1 MGKNISQVNRKSL
14 HLRSEQHL
22 YHETPIL
29 FHMRSLLYKR
39 ITLILLLISGLFF
52 QTHAME
58 GVGVYFKVSLS
69 GQIYKHLSFL
79 LEEDVRPQEDFK
91 RMEWFLT
98 TAELNYKIN
107 PYFLA
112 GGGYMSLAHYDAS
125 KELRNRY
132 YFYATASYPIG
143 RFNLSLRERFQ
154 STFKVHTDPPKNYLR
169 SMLNVS
175 YRIGKSRFSP
185 FVYAEVFNDTMGK
198 MRAEK
203 LRLSTGS
210 NYKLNKHNSF
220 QLYYRYNTYNVE
232 EPVNYRHCIGVCYSH
247 QF

>member
-1 MGKNISQVNRKSL
+1 
-14 HLRSEQHL
+14 
-22 YHETPIL
+22 
-29 FHMRSLLYKR
+29 MRNMSFKR
-39 ITLILLLISGLFF
+39 ITFILLLMTASAS
-52 QTHAME
+52 QTQAME

-69 GQIYKHLSFL
+69 GKIYKHLSFL
-79 LEEDVRPQEDFK
+79 LEEDVRPQDDFK

-98 TAELNYKIN
+98 TAEVNYKLN

-112 GGGYMSLAHYDAS
+112 GGGYMSLAHYKAS
-125 KELRNRY
+125 EEARHRY
-132 YFYATASYPIG
+132 YFYATGSYPVG
-143 RFNLSLRERFQ
+143 RFTLSIRERFQ
-154 STFKVHTDPPKNYLR
+154 STFKVHTEHPKNYLR

-175 YRIGKSRFSP
+175 YRVGKTGLSP

-210 NYKLNKHNSF
+210 NYKLNKYNSF
-220 QLYYRYNTYNVE
+220 QLYYRYNTYNID

-247 QF
+247 RF